1 MPRLITSSTTP
12 PPSLPRTSYGNCFVC
27 IGFNNSGTGLVADV
41 VKEVGSTMAHLEALI
56 PLIKREMRC
65 EEAEN
70 QRDAV
75 FCLGLIAEK
84 QPAVVQ
90 NQITA
95 LLTVPPPPPSLC
107 PQPHATHIFW
117 CVESGSADDLPACS
131 SVRLSFFL
139 AMRGEAGDLPVLI
152 SGSSGTQ
159 IARGGC
165 VGCKRR
171 P

>member
-95 LLTVPPPPPSLC
+95 LLTVPPPPLPCALN
-107 PQPHATHIFW
+107 PMRHISFG
-117 CVESGSADDLPACS
+117 VSNLAVQMTSLPAHQ
-131 SVRLSFFL
+131 
-139 AMRGEAGDLPVLI
+139 
-152 SGSSGTQ
+152 SG
-159 IARGGC
+159 
-165 VGCKRR
+165 
-171 P
+171 